1 MYKGVIIMIILTIEN
16 VPGKEIKEVKGLV
29 KGSTVRCKN
38 IGRDI
43 TASFK
48 NLVGGEM
55 SGYNDM
61 LTEAR
66 QIAIGR
72 MVDEA
77 EAMGA
82 NAIIGMKLM
91 SSAIAAGAAEMVA
104 YGTAVVV
111 EYKGV
116 IYFEYNIDD
125 YIIRWVLDTYSYRI
139 NSNDNMG
146 YSK

>member
-38 IGRDI
+38 IGRNI

-111 EYKGV
+111 E
-116 IYFEYNIDD
+116 
-125 YIIRWVLDTYSYRI
+125 
-139 NSNDNMG
+139 
-146 YSK
+146 

>member
-1 MYKGVIIMIILTIEN
+1 MYKGVMIMIILTIEN
-16 VPGKEIKEVKGLV
+16 VPRKEIKEVKGLV

-111 EYKGV
+111 E
-116 IYFEYNIDD
+116 
-125 YIIRWVLDTYSYRI
+125 
-139 NSNDNMG
+139 
-146 YSK
+146 

>member
-1 MYKGVIIMIILTIEN
+1 MLILTTESI
-16 VPGKEIKEVKGLV
+16 PGKEIKEIKGLV

-43 TASFK
+43 TSSFK

-55 SGYNDM
+55 NSYNEM

-77 EAMGA
+77 EALGA
-82 NAIIGMKLM
+82 NAIIGMRLM
-91 SSAIAAGAAEMVA
+91 SSSVAAGAAEMVA
-104 YGTAVVV
+104 YGTAVV
-111 EYKGV
+111 YDAK
-116 IYFEYNIDD
+116 
-125 YIIRWVLDTYSYRI
+125 
-139 NSNDNMG
+139 
-146 YSK
+146 

>member
-82 NAIIGMKLM
+82 NAIIGMTLM

-111 EYKGV
+111 E
-116 IYFEYNIDD
+116 
-125 YIIRWVLDTYSYRI
+125 
-139 NSNDNMG
+139 
-146 YSK
+146 

>member
-1 MYKGVIIMIILTIEN
+1 MYKGVMIMIILTIEN

-48 NLVGGEM
+48 NIVGGEM

-111 EYKGV
+111 E
-116 IYFEYNIDD
+116 
-125 YIIRWVLDTYSYRI
+125 
-139 NSNDNMG
+139 
-146 YSK
+146 

>member
-1 MYKGVIIMIILTIEN
+1 MLILTIEN
-16 VPGKEIKEVKGLV
+16 IPGKEIKEIKGLV

-38 IGRDI
+38 IGKDI

-48 NLVGGEM
+48 NLVDGEM
-55 SGYNDM
+55 TGYNEM

-77 EAMGA
+77 EAIGA

-91 SSAIAAGAAEMVA
+91 SSAVAAGAAEMVA
-104 YGTAVVV
+104 YGTAVVI
-111 EYKGV
+111 E
-116 IYFEYNIDD
+116 
-125 YIIRWVLDTYSYRI
+125 
-139 NSNDNMG
+139 
-146 YSK
+146 

>member
-82 NAIIGMKLM
+82 NAIIGMKLI

-111 EYKGV
+111 E
-116 IYFEYNIDD
+116 
-125 YIIRWVLDTYSYRI
+125 
-139 NSNDNMG
+139 
-146 YSK
+146 

>member
-1 MYKGVIIMIILTIEN
+1 MIILTTETI
-16 VPGKEIKEVKGLV
+16 PGKEIKEVKGLA

-61 LTEAR
+61 LIEAR

-77 EAMGA
+77 TQMGA

-91 SSAIAAGAAEMVA
+91 SSAVAAGAAEMVA
-104 YGTAVVV
+104 YGTAVVI
-111 EYKGV
+111 E
-116 IYFEYNIDD
+116 
-125 YIIRWVLDTYSYRI
+125 
-139 NSNDNMG
+139 
-146 YSK
+146 

>member
-1 MYKGVIIMIILTIEN
+1 MLILTIEN
-16 VPGKEIKEVKGLV
+16 VPGKEIKEIKGLV

-43 TASFK
+43 GASFK

-55 SGYNDM
+55 SGYNDK

-91 SSAIAAGAAEMVA
+91 SSAVAAGAAEMVA
-104 YGTAVVV
+104 YGTAVVI
-111 EYKGV
+111 E
-116 IYFEYNIDD
+116 
-125 YIIRWVLDTYSYRI
+125 
-139 NSNDNMG
+139 
-146 YSK
+146 

>member
-1 MYKGVIIMIILTIEN
+1 MIILTIDT
-16 VPGKEIKEVKGLV
+16 VPGKNIVEVKGLV

-38 IGRDI
+38 VGRDNA
-43 TASFK
+43 ASFK

-55 SGYNDM
+55 TGYNEM

-77 EAMGA
+77 TAMGA
-82 NAIIGMKLM
+82 NAIIGLRLM

-111 EYKGV
+111 E
-116 IYFEYNIDD
+116 
-125 YIIRWVLDTYSYRI
+125 
-139 NSNDNMG
+139 
-146 YSK
+146 

>member
-1 MYKGVIIMIILTIEN
+1 MLVLATETI
-16 VPGKEIKEVKGLV
+16 PGKGIKEVKGLV

-38 IGRDI
+38 IGKDI

-55 SGYNDM
+55 TSYTEM

-77 EAMGA
+77 ESLGA
-82 NAIIGMKLM
+82 NAIIGMRLV
-91 SSAIAAGAAEMVA
+91 SSSLTAGAAEMVA
-104 YGTAVVV
+104 YGTAV
-111 EYKGV
+111 
-116 IYFEYNIDD
+116 IYEDA
-125 YIIRWVLDTYSYRI
+125 
-139 NSNDNMG
+139 
-146 YSK
+146 

>member
-1 MYKGVIIMIILTIEN
+1 MIILTTEY
-16 VPGKEIKEVKGLV
+16 VPGKEIIELKGLV

-43 TASFK
+43 TSSFK

-55 SGYNDM
+55 ESYNEM

-77 EAMGA
+77 NAMGA
-82 NAIIGMKLM
+82 NAIVGMRLM
-91 SSAIAAGAAEMVA
+91 SSAVAAGAAEIVA
-104 YGTAVVV
+104 YGTAVV
-111 EYKGV
+111 
-116 IYFEYNIDD
+116 I
-125 YIIRWVLDTYSYRI
+125 
-139 NSNDNMG
+139 
-146 YSK
+146 